1 MVIMVTNNF
10 DLHSKR
16 SFFNE
21 NLSGI
26 DWWGV
31 REYRES
37 TQFRMARN
45 GQNAKN
51 STSSDRGVMVE
62 VMADGLI
69 GYGATNNL
77 TNEGLKAA
85 CQMALTNA
93 RLSGLSPLH
102 TFDPSVRPKATG
114 TYQSQYKKPLEEL
127 TPALVQER
135 LMKVTGNLA
144 KDEAAIE
151 ASAWTMITNTKISY
165 LSSNGSEWTQN
176 FSLLT
181 KDLAVTAKKGE
192 QVQRRTIGMQ
202 GRQWGAEAL
211 DEVELLQNGERIL
224 SQVHELLN
232 APDCPSETMDIILSP
247 DQLYLQVHESIG
259 HPLELDRIL
268 GDERN
273 YAGWSFVSP
282 EDFGSLKYGPEILNV
297 TFDPELS
304 GEMASYKF
312 DDNGVE
318 AKKDYLI
325 EKGVLKKGIGGI
337 ESQKRSGLAG
347 VSCARATSW
356 NRPAIDRMGNINIEP
371 GQSSLDDMIKSTKR
385 GVLMETNRSWSID
398 DYRNKFQFG
407 CEYGRLIEDG
417 EIKGVVKNPNYRSS
431 TVPFWNSL
439 SHVGNQ
445 DTFEIWGSPY
455 CGKGEPNQIIRVG
468 HAIPTCKFENI
479 EVFGGA

>member
-1 MVIMVTNNF
+1 MTINF
-10 DLHSKR
+10 ELHSK
-16 SFFNE
+16 SAFFNE
-21 NLSGI
+21 KLANA

-31 REYRES
+31 REYRET

-51 STSSDRGVMVE
+51 STGSDVGVMVE
-62 VMADGLI
+62 VMLDGQI

-77 TNEGLKAA
+77 STEGLESACEKAIN
-85 CQMALTNA
+85 NA
-93 RLSGLSPLH
+93 RLSKLSSLY

-114 TYQSQYKKPLEEL
+114 TYQSQFQKPLKEL

-135 LMKVTGNLA
+135 LMKVTAKLA
-144 KDEAAIE
+144 QDEAVIE
-151 ASAWTMITNTKISY
+151 ASAWAMITDTTIKY

-181 KDLAVTAKKGE
+181 KDLGVTAKKGD
-192 QVQRRTIGMQ
+192 VIQRRTIGMQ

-211 DEVELLQNGERIL
+211 NEDELMKAGERVL

-232 APDCPSETMDIILSP
+232 APDCPSETMDIILAP

-273 YAGWSFVSP
+273 YAGWSFVGP
-282 EDFGSLKYGPEILNV
+282 EDFGKLKYGPEILNV
-297 TFDPELS
+297 TFDPELP

-318 AKKDYLI
+318 AKKEFLI
-325 EKGVLKKGIGGI
+325 EKGVLKNGIGGI
-337 ESQKRSGLAG
+337 ESQKRSGLGG

-371 GQSSLDDMIKSTKR
+371 GTSSLNDMIKSTKR

-407 CEYGRLIEDG
+407 CEYGHLIEDG

-439 SHVGNQ
+439 SHVGNS

-455 CGKGEPNQIIRVG
+455 CGKGEPNQVIRVG